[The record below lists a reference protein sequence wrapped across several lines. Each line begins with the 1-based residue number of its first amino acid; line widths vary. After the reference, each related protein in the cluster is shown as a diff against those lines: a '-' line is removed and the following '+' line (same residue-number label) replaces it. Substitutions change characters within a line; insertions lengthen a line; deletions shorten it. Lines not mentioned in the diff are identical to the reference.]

1 MTEKRIVCVTG
12 ASGYIGSWLVK
23 RLLERGYH
31 VRAAVRDPGNERKVK
46 NLLELPNASAHLSLW
61 KADLTE
67 ESSYD
72 DAVQGCHGVFHVAT
86 PMELLY
92 HDEPAENE
100 DIESTTVNGILS
112 IMRSCTKA
120 KTVKRFIYTSSTGT
134 VIMQRQPPLHEYTE
148 ELWSDLD
155 FCYETKMFA
164 WTYVVAKTTA
174 EKAAWKYAEENGI
187 NMVTIHPSLV
197 LGQSVTLQRSF
208 STDAATALYT
218 QDEANI
224 ALLKKLHNSS
234 AVHVDDVCNAHI
246 YLFEHPLAKGR
257 YICSTHIFDIFE
269 IGRSLS
275 HKYPD
280 KNIPTEFEGLEE
292 SPKIIPCSSKKLIGL
307 GFEFAHKNKDVGDLC
322 AETIEWCRVKGA
334 SGYIGSWLVK
344 RLLERGYHVRATVR
358 DPGNERKVKNLLELP
373 NASTHL
379 SLWKADLTEESSY
392 DDAVQGCQGVFHV
405 ATPMELLYHDEPA
418 ENEEIESTTVNGILS
433 IMRSC
438 SKAKTVKRFVYT
450 SSTGNIMMQR
460 QPPVDEY
467 TEEHWSDLD
476 LCYELKMF
484 AWKYVVAKTTAERA
498 AWKYAEENGIDM
510 VTVHPSLVL
519 GQSVTPQTSFST
531 EAATVLYTKDEANIA
546 LPKKLHNLSAVHVDD
561 VCNAHIFL
569 FEHPLAKGRYICS
582 THIFNIFEVGHSLGQ
597 KYPDKNIPTEFEGL
611 DKSPKIIPCSSKK
624 LIGLGFEFAHKN
636 KDVGDLCAETIEW
649 CRVKGLL

>member
-155 FCYETKMFA
+155 FCNETKMFA

-218 QDEANI
+218 
-224 ALLKKLHNSS
+224 
-234 AVHVDDVCNAHI
+234 
-246 YLFEHPLAKGR
+246 PKGR

-322 AETIEWCRVKGA
+322 AETIEWCRVKG
-334 SGYIGSWLVK
+334 
-344 RLLERGYHVRATVR
+344 LL
-358 DPGNERKVKNLLELP
+358 
-373 NASTHL
+373 
-379 SLWKADLTEESSY
+379 
-392 DDAVQGCQGVFHV
+392 
-405 ATPMELLYHDEPA
+405 
-418 ENEEIESTTVNGILS
+418 
-433 IMRSC
+433 
-438 SKAKTVKRFVYT
+438 
-450 SSTGNIMMQR
+450 
-460 QPPVDEY
+460 
-467 TEEHWSDLD
+467 
-476 LCYELKMF
+476 
-484 AWKYVVAKTTAERA
+484 
-498 AWKYAEENGIDM
+498 
-510 VTVHPSLVL
+510 
-519 GQSVTPQTSFST
+519 
-531 EAATVLYTKDEANIA
+531 
-546 LPKKLHNLSAVHVDD
+546 
-561 VCNAHIFL
+561 
-569 FEHPLAKGRYICS
+569 
-582 THIFNIFEVGHSLGQ
+582 
-597 KYPDKNIPTEFEGL
+597 
-611 DKSPKIIPCSSKK
+611 
-624 LIGLGFEFAHKN
+624 
-636 KDVGDLCAETIEW
+636 
-649 CRVKGLL
+649 